1 MTDNSGY
8 SSAISGSTVSSS
20 GSPKTTEY
28 WPHSKC
34 KRAYTAYLSS
44 KNPEIE
50 EQKNSRRYY
59 HGAHWT
65 TEEIAALKKRKQP
78 VVTFNRIARKING
91 TVGHVCSR
99 RGDPKAF
106 AENPMH
112 EQGADLATAAL
123 RQVCDDNGWESKQF
137 AATLNAAVDGIA
149 GIELELKPSSRYGD
163 MDVAFDIVDPDSFF
177 YDPRSFRMDFS
188 DAGYMGFGKW
198 MDIDTAKDMVP
209 GKEAMLDSCEETEL
223 TSSPD
228 REKAWFQSDGVTKHV
243 RIVEVWYKH
252 KGGWCWSLFCGAG
265 VLMEGESPFVDDD
278 GEQYCKYLMFSAA
291 VDHDGDRYG
300 FVRNLKSANDE
311 INHRRSKG
319 LHELNTRRIIGEKGA
334 FDDIESVR
342 REAARPD
349 GVVLRNPGMEAMFDD
364 THKLANI
371 EGNFKFLEDA
381 RSEIENFGFNP
392 ALVGQGVQDMSGRA
406 IQLQQQ
412 AGMAELG
419 PFTAA
424 YRDWRLRFYNAVWF
438 AIKKHWSGPRFVS
451 LQVADGQPP
460 QPVQLNQLSND
471 PMTGSAAMVNA
482 LNQIDV
488 KIILDEGPDTVTI
501 AQETHETL
509 AAILQAVGPMLSP
522 AEARAAVR
530 MYLNT
535 SQIPAKDKKIFIDAS
550 EQSLQPDPM
559 QEQAKQAEL
568 QKLVGEGLEKQASAD
583 LKQAQAAKTMVE
595 AQMHPQ
601 AVNNEALAAM
611 GMPVQGGEYEL
622 PPQLQEAQAIADI
635 EKTYS
640 EVEKNQAA
648 AYKQQQE
655 GALAP
660 QQMMVEQQNAEADRA
675 INMRNAEADRQLQA
689 KNADADRKVKAQ
701 QAKRPQAQR

>member
-1 MTDNSGY
+1 LRIPTIGRLQYKLADSGY
-8 SSAISGSTVSSS
+8 SSAISGSASSS
-20 GSPKTTEY
+20 SASTQSATEY
-28 WPHSKC
+28 WSLAKC
-34 KRAYTAYLSS
+34 KKAYTTYLSS

-50 EQKNSRRYY
+50 EQKNARRYY
-59 HGAHWT
+59 HGSHWT
-65 TEEIAALKKRKQP
+65 EEEIAALKKRRQP

-91 TVGHVCSR
+91 TVGHVCAR

-106 AENPMH
+106 AENPQH
-112 EQGADLATAAL
+112 DAGANLVTAAL
-123 RQVCDDNGWESKQF
+123 RQACDDGEWESKCW

-149 GIELELKPSSRYGD
+149 GVELELKPSKRYGD
-163 MDVAFDIVDPDSFF
+163 TNVDFEVVDPDSFF
-177 YDPRSFRMDFS
+177 YDPRSYRPDFS
-188 DAGYMGFGKW
+188 DAGYMGVGKW
-198 MDIDTAKDMVP
+198 MDMDSAKELAN
-209 GKEAMLDSCEETEL
+209 GKEAMLDACEETEL

-243 RIVEVWYKH
+243 RVVEVWYKH
-252 KGGWCWSLFCGAG
+252 KKGYCWTLFCGAG
-265 VLMEGESPFVDDD
+265 VLMEGESPFVDDE
-278 GEQYCKYLMFSAA
+278 GEQYSKYQMFSAA

-319 LHELNTRRIIGEKGA
+319 LHELNTRRIIAEKGA
-334 FDDIESVR
+334 FDDIEVAR

-349 GVVLRNPGMEAMFDD
+349 GIIERNPQMEALFDD
-364 THKLANI
+364 THKMANI

-381 RSEIENFGFNP
+381 RNEIENFGFNP

-424 YRDWRLRFYNAVWF
+424 YRDWRIRFYNALWF
-438 AIKKHWSGPRFVS
+438 AIRKNWSGPRFIS
-451 LQVADGQPP
+451 LVAADGQEQ
-460 QPVQLNQLSND
+460 QPVQINQLSRD
-471 PMTGSAAMVNA
+471 PVTGAPTMVNA
-482 LNQIDV
+482 LDQIDV

-535 SQIPAKDKKIFIDAS
+535 SQIPAKDKKVFTDAA
-550 EQSLQPDPM
+550 EQSQQPDPM
-559 QEQAKQAEL
+559 QEQAKAAEL
-568 QKLVGEGLEKQASAD
+568 QKLVGEGQEKQASAL
-583 LKQAQAAKTMVE
+583 LKQAQAEKTMVE

-601 AVNNEALAAM
+601 AVMMDAQ
-611 GMPVQGGEYEL
+611 GQPMPMEPQEYEV
-622 PPQLQEAQAIADI
+622 PPELQNAQAVADI

-640 EVEKNQAA
+640 ERDKNLAA
-648 AYKQQQE
+648 AHKQHQE
-655 GALAP
+655 AELAP
-660 QQMMVEQQNAEADRA
+660 QKMMVEQQNAAADRA
-675 INMRNAEADRQLQA
+675 MAA

-701 QAKRPQAQR
+701 QVKNRPAQR